1 MMRRDV
7 IVRALLAF
15 VLSALMM
22 AAHATEAPKIL
33 FLSLAPLTAS
43 SGTASSIDSFRAGL
57 RDLGYVEGQTIVID
71 YAFANGDA
79 GRLPGVIAEHLK
91 QRPSIVVALGIVVA
105 QAVKTARLQ
114 LPVVTVSADMVGS
127 GLVASLARPG
137 GNITGVSLG
146 VEGAFGGKWLELIK
160 EVAPPTNRVAYLWN
174 PDNRGSA
181 LEWNEIQVAAPKLD
195 LALQSVTVRAPE
207 DIADALVAIAR
218 GRAEAIIVDPD
229 PITGYHRVD
238 IIAFAAANRLPLI
251 SVFRSYPE
259 AGALASY
266 GPKLHDI
273 WRRAA
278 TYVDKILK
286 GAGPADLPVEQP
298 TTFELVINLKTAK
311 ALGLVIPPSLLAR
324 ADEVIE

>member
-1 MMRRDV
+1 MKRR
-7 IVRALLAF
+7 IVVVGALLVVCA
-15 VLSALMM
+15 SAMTAQ
-22 AAHATEAPKIL
+22 AAEPPKIL
-33 FLSLAPLTAS
+33 FLSIASLTS
-43 SGTASSIDSFRAGL
+43 NSGTALSIDSFRTGL

-71 YAFANGDA
+71 YGFANGDA
-79 GRLPGVIAEHLK
+79 GLLPGVIAERIK
-91 QRPSIVVALGIVVA
+91 QKPSVVVALGAVVA

-146 VEGAFGGKWLELIK
+146 VEGSFGGKWLELIK
-160 EVAPPTNRVAYLWN
+160 EVAPRANRVAYLWN
-174 PDNRGSA
+174 PANRGSA
-181 LEWNEIQVAAPKLD
+181 LEWHEIQVAAPKLG
-195 LALQSVTVRAPE
+195 LAPQSVTVGAPE
-207 DIADALVAIAR
+207 DVAAALAAIA
-218 GRAEAIIVDPD
+218 GGLAEAIIVDPD
-229 PITGYHRVD
+229 QATGFHRAE

-251 SVFRSYPE
+251 SVFRGYPE

-266 GPKLHDI
+266 GPKLRDI

-286 GAGPADLPVEQP
+286 GARPADLPVEQP

-311 ALGLVIPPSLLAR
+311 ALGLTIPPALLAR